1 VVYFI
6 YIILLTF
13 IFPMPLP
20 APAEARQGAVE
31 AGGSEALPAEIRAI
45 MDAPLYRYARWGV
58 CVVDLA
64 DGRTLYAVRAD
75 ELFRTASLTKL
86 FSAAAALDGLGRDH
100 VVKTSVHRRGE
111 LGKDGRLQGDL
122 VLVAGGDPWLSDL
135 GRLAR
140 SVRASGIRAVQGDV
154 LVDDR
159 AFEPFRV
166 YSVSRPGLLLHV
178 VSPATLQGNTIEIV
192 LKPTRPGAPAA
203 LDWRPRA
210 PWVSVQAR
218 VRTVSAGQPERIETA
233 WDGAGRLTVSGR
245 IPPGG
250 EVTRRVPV
258 EDPVSLMRSLFIV
271 SLKEAGVRVAASA
284 RRSHLPGRL
293 PDPGRYGKDLPLV
306 AEAASP
312 PLKTYLQT
320 VLKSSHN
327 PGADALPLL
336 LAAKEG
342 TRTVE
347 GGMGAIR
354 RFLTK
359 TGVDLRSIS
368 LGDGSGIATTNLATP
383 RTVVQFLQAM
393 TAHRDYDVFFG
404 GLPVFGVDGTLASA
418 ADGKSPA
425 RGKIWAK
432 TGTIGL
438 FDLLNDSG
446 FVSVKALAG
455 YMTAASGRSLA
466 FALIVNDVHVRD
478 APDRTAVLRL
488 TNTVGADLNRV
499 AEALFMQY

>member
-1 VVYFI
+1 
-6 YIILLTF
+6 
-13 IFPMPLP
+13 MGADGSMGLP
-20 APAEARQGAVE
+20 G
-31 AGGSEALPAEIRAI
+31 EIRAI